1 LFPDVRPSSSVPEN
15 AFLPQLTP
23 SRPSQHRGTSTFI
36 MAFANLL
43 RRPDRAE
50 REDDGNDHIDSDTP
64 RSGIATP
71 QPDPSD
77 KRFPSINSGY
87 FPQVGTCSIKTP
99 TSGLP
104 KSLAHTGRDETKDTP
119 YLQGRESMVDGDPS
133 LSVAPGLTAEAV
145 DAHEKKHEEIP
156 PLSSSNGMG
165 NLQAQAKS
173 EKDAAFHSYPTPPDS
188 KTPSLHKLKLNESG
202 SEDDVEVKRPTTSSS
217 LHHKSISDSIPQHAR
232 RPSLLPLSSIV
243 TTSNVLA
250 AHFSN
255 PTDTNA
261 STPILSRLTSQF
273 HESPSI
279 EKLKKLTDDFPAE
292 KSGQVSPRALSTVTA
307 KSDASAGSELAKKE
321 NEHHATNSTEE
332 KKEAVGAA
340 IAASAPAPVT
350 KGKLTIKIS
359 EARGIKRSRE
369 PYVVAVFQRNELVS
383 KGPIPEDSD
392 EEDHKDVTSSPMGGI
407 PISRTGSDSGRPRA
421 IPMKSRQSSNTSLSD
436 YRDFKMKGR
445 KSFTN
450 PKWDTEAVL

>member
-1 LFPDVRPSSSVPEN
+1 M
-15 AFLPQLTP
+15 
-23 SRPSQHRGTSTFI
+23 STLI

-77 KRFPSINSGY
+77 KRFPSINSSY
-87 FPQVGTCSIKTP
+87 FPQVGTSSSTIPTP
-99 TSGLP
+99 GLP
-104 KSLAHTGRDETKDTP
+104 NSLAPAASDETED
-119 YLQGRESMVDGDPS
+119 YSSLQGRESMVDKEPS

-145 DAHEKKHEEIP
+145 KAHENKHEDVP

-165 NLQAQAKS
+165 PLQAQTHS

-188 KTPSLHKLKLNESG
+188 KTPSLHKLKLSESG

-232 RPSLLPLSSIV
+232 KPSLLPLSSIV
-243 TTSNVLA
+243 TASNVLA

-255 PTDTNA
+255 PTDIKP
-261 STPILSRLTSQF
+261 STPILSRLSSQF

-279 EKLKKLTDDFPAE
+279 EKLKKLTDDLPAE
-292 KSGQVSPRALSTVTA
+292 KSGQASPRALSTVTA
-307 KSDASAGSELAKKE
+307 KSDHSAGSDHVKKE
-321 NEHHATNSTEE
+321 NEHHTANSTEE
-332 KKEAVGAA
+332 KKDAVGAA
-340 IAASAPAPVT
+340 LAASAPAPVT
-350 KGKLTIKIS
+350 KGKLTVKIS

-383 KGPIPEDSD
+383 KGPIPQDGDED
-392 EEDHKDVTSSPMGGI
+392 DHKDVTSSPMGGI

-436 YRDFKMKGR
+436 YRDFKTKGR